1 VVFAPAADDPQDNE
15 SSGGSL
21 APAGEALSVSDG
33 VIAMV

>member
-1 VVFAPAADDPQDNE
+1 MTHKKRIVRT
-15 SSGGSL
+15 SGGSL